1 MPSEPANLLVFSDT
15 AGNFYLLSP
24 DMLDRARVPAEHRT
38 EIEQLIDAEVTGFGA
53 LEPGALGQIH
63 LLGMVPDDALSTHE
77 QPGTPEKAVHPGQM
91 VRPSH

>member
-24 DMLDRARVPAEHRT
+24 DMLDRARVPAEQRT

-53 LEPGALGQIH
+53 LDPDALGAIH
-63 LLGMVPDDALSTHE
+63 LLGMVPDDALPTHE
-77 QPGTPEKAVHPGQM
+77 QPVTLEEAVHPGQTALHM
-91 VRPSH
+91 H